1 MVSGGKGT
9 RAEISEL
16 EEYWAITVF
25 FDSGFT
31 TYLVPPNSVV
41 VGNGIEIKKSKK
53 KKTTTTTDK
62 GK

>member
-16 EEYWAITVF
+16 EEYWAVTVF

-31 TYLVPPNSVV
+31 TYLIPPNSVV
-41 VGNGIEIKKSKK
+41 VGDGIDIKKSKK
-53 KKTTTTTDK
+53 KTKTTTT
-62 GK
+62 GKSK